1 MSLHGRSIAGAPLA
15 RTATEGRT
23 NGTYDVSRGLTLM
36 GRSEDRA
43 VSGGIASEHSA
54 SARDSYLD
62 RIAIKSRSRILFL
75 DTREVAW
82 LEAYGNYVR
91 FHVLA
96 GEATG
101 VTPAEAAVHTVR
113 GTLSSYE
120 RRLDPSR
127 FVRIH
132 RSVIVNVDVVR
143 ELHARRT
150 GDFTLITRSGE
161 KLTLSRNFRSRV
173 AELRRLLAS

>member
-23 NGTYDVSRGLTLM
+23 GGTFDVPRGLTLM

-43 VSGGIASEHSA
+43 VSGGAAAEHST
-54 SARDSYLD
+54 SAREYLD

-91 FHVLA
+91 FHAWSVDGA
-96 GEATG
+96 GT
-101 VTPAEAAVHTVR
+101 TPAEATVHTVR

-120 RRLDPSR
+120 RRLDPGR

-150 GDFTLITRSGE
+150 GDFTLVTRSGE